1 MAHEEKDAP
10 GVATPGATVSLN
22 SENLYT
28 ADEIDSLLSEIN
40 RDIPRLRIR
49 SVRQLKASDRNG
61 NLTQGFINK
70 SYKRLY
76 GLLAIGVL
84 AVALFAE
91 FFNRP
96 KQATGIRSSNC
107 S

>member
-1 MAHEEKDAP
+1 MTRDEKETSGA
-10 GVATPGATVSLN
+10 ATPKVTVSLN

-40 RDIPRLRIR
+40 RDVPRLRIR
-49 SVRQLKASDRNG
+49 SVRQLEASNRNG